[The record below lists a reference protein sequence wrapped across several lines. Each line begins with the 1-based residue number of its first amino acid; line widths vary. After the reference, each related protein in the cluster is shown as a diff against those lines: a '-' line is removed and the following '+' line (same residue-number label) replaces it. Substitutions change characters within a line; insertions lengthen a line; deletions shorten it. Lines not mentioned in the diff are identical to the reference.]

1 MLHLLLISVNRRT
14 RNAYGFIKK
23 GVWNWFLFDGRD
35 DTAEKEEK
43 QKLISNSKERTWSV
57 LVYFIILPVLLG
69 R

>member
-1 MLHLLLISVNRRT
+1 MLHLLLISVNRGT

-23 GVWNWFLFDGRD
+23 GVWNWLLFDGRD